1 MLLSNAALMYDADAA
16 AIHVEGVPS
25 AVLMWNAAEH
35 LARAAMEMMGL
46 RRRCV
51 VFCGCGNNGGDGVG
65 AAAILLRAGYKV
77 RCVLFGR
84 REKMSG
90 DAQEMER
97 RLQRVGGQVEVY
109 DAADETLRQD
119 ILEAGVL
126 IDALC
131 GIGLGRPITKEPL
144 LTAVQLMNSSGVPVL
159 AADIPSGVEAD
170 SGEVR
175 GAAVL
180 AERTVTFSMA
190 KPGHFIE
197 PGCVHTGALEVCDI
211 GVPTPAL
218 EDAFCGVE
226 ALCEGDVR
234 LPKRPRLAHKGSF
247 GRLLILGGSVGYTG
261 APNLAAKAAVKSGAG
276 LVYLGVPENIYG
288 ICAVKNEE
296 AMPFPLPCDEKGCF
310 APAALKALMKRDI
323 AADVLALGPGMGRS
337 EGVRALVKELVRGFE
352 GTLLLDADALWAI
365 SDEVDILK
373 EAKGDVVIT
382 PHMGEFKRLGG
393 IKDGGR
399 LSDALAFAKEYGCI
413 TVLKGHRSIVA
424 LPDGRATIIAA
435 GNPGLARGGS
445 GDVLT
450 GIVAAMLCQFPAEKA
465 AAAGAWIHASAGDR
479 CAEALGEY
487 GMTPTDVIA
496 ALPGVLKSITK

>member
-97 RLQRVGGQVEVY
+97 RLKRVGGRVEIY

-131 GIGLGRPITKEPL
+131 GIGLGRPITGEPL
-144 LTAVQLMNSSGVPVL
+144 LTAVQLMNGSGVPVL

-170 SGEVR
+170 SGEVK

-197 PGCVHTGALEVCDI
+197 PGCVHTGTLEVCDI

-234 LPKRPRLAHKGSF
+234 LPRRPRLAHKGSF

-261 APNLAAKAAVKSGAG
+261 APNLAVKAAVKSGAG
-276 LVYLGVPENIYG
+276 LVYLGVPESIYD

-337 EGVRALVKELVRGFE
+337 EGVRALVKELIRGFE
-352 GTLLLDADALWAI
+352 GSLLLDADALWAI
-365 SDEVDILK
+365 SDEVEILR

-393 IKDGGR
+393 VKGGGR
-399 LSDALAFAKEYGCI
+399 LADALRFAKEYHCI
-413 TVLKGHRSIVA
+413 TVLKGHRCIVA
-424 LPDGRATIIAA
+424 LPDGQAYIVAA
-435 GNPGLARGGS
+435 GNPGMARGGS

-450 GIVAAMLCQFPAEKA
+450 GVMAAMLCQFPAEKA
-465 AAAGAWIHASAGDR
+465 AAAGAWIHAAAGDR
-479 CAEALGEY
+479 CAETLGEY

>member
-51 VFCGCGNNGGDGVG
+51 VFCGCGNNGGDGIG
-65 AAAILLRAGYKV
+65 AAAILLRRGIAV

-97 RLQRVGGQVEVY
+97 RLERVGGRVESY
-109 DAADETLRQD
+109 DSADESLRQD
-119 ILEAGVL
+119 ILSAGVL

-131 GIGLGRPITKEPL
+131 GIGLGRPIEKEPL
-144 LTAVQLMNSSGVPVL
+144 LTAVQLMNASGVPVL
-159 AADIPSGVEAD
+159 SADIPSGVEAD

-211 GVPTPAL
+211 GVPAPAL

-234 LPKRPRLAHKGSF
+234 LPKRSRLSHKGSF

-261 APNLAAKAAVKSGAG
+261 APDLAAKAAVRCGAG
-276 LVYLGVPENIYG
+276 LVYLGVPESIWQVA
-288 ICAVKNEE
+288 AVKSEE
-296 AMPFPLPCDEKGCF
+296 AMPFPLPADEKGSF
-310 APAALKALMKRDI
+310 SPEALKALIKRDI

-337 EGVRALVKELVRGFE
+337 EGVRLLVKELLRNFE
-352 GTLLLDADALWAI
+352 GSLLLDADALWAI
-365 SDEVDILK
+365 SDEPDILR

-393 IKDGGR
+393 VKGGGR
-399 LSDALAFAKEYGCI
+399 LCDALAFAKEYGCI

-424 LPDGRATIIAA
+424 LPEGRAYIIAA
-435 GNPGLARGGS
+435 GNPGMARGGS
-445 GDVLT
+445 GDVLS
-450 GIVAAMLCQFPAEKA
+450 GVIAAMLCQFPTERAVSC
-465 AAAGAWIHASAGDR
+465 GAWIHAAAGDL
-479 CAEALGEY
+479 CAGTLGEY
-487 GMTPTDVIA
+487 GMTPSDMIA
-496 ALPGVLKSITK
+496 ALPGVLKSISL

>member
-25 AVLMWNAAEH
+25 AVLMWNASEH
-35 LARAAMEMMGL
+35 LARAAMEMMGMK
-46 RRRCV
+46 RRCV
-51 VFCGCGNNGGDGVG
+51 VFCGCGNNGGDGIG
-65 AAAILLRAGYKV
+65 AAAILLRAGYSV

-97 RLQRVGGQVEVY
+97 RLQRVGGTVEDF
-109 DAADETLRQD
+109 DADDETLRRD

-131 GIGLGRPITKEPL
+131 GIGLGRPIAKEPL
-144 LTAVQLMNSSGVPVL
+144 LTAVQLMNGSGVPVL
-159 AADIPSGVEAD
+159 SADIPSGVEAD

-190 KPGHFIE
+190 KPGHFVE
-197 PGCVHTGALEVCDI
+197 PGCVHTGMLEVCDI
-211 GVPTPAL
+211 GVPAPAL

-234 LPKRPRLAHKGSF
+234 LPRRPRLAHKGSF
-247 GRLLILGGSVGYTG
+247 GRLLLLGGSVGYTG
-261 APNLAAKAAVKSGAG
+261 APNLAAGAAVKSGAG
-276 LVYLGVPENIYG
+276 LVYLGVPEPIYN

-296 AMPFPLPCDEKGCF
+296 AMPFPLPSDDAGRFSAE
-310 APAALKALMKRDI
+310 ALRALVKKDI
-323 AADVLALGPGMGRS
+323 PADVLALGPGMGRS
-337 EGVRALVKELVRGFE
+337 EGVRVLVKELVRGFE
-352 GTLLLDADALWAI
+352 GTLLLDADALWAV
-365 SDEVDILK
+365 SDEVAILK
-373 EAKGDVVIT
+373 EAAGDVVIT

-393 IKDGGR
+393 VKGGGR

-424 LPDGRATIIAA
+424 LPDGRAFIIAA
-435 GNPGLARGGS
+435 GNPGMARGGS

-450 GIVAAMLCQFPAEKA
+450 GIIGAMLCQFPAEKA
-465 AAAGAWIHASAGDR
+465 AAAGAWVHAAAGDR
-479 CAEALGEY
+479 CAETQGEY
-487 GMTPTDVIA
+487 GMTPTDMIA
-496 ALPGVLKSITK
+496 ALPAVLKSISK

>member
-35 LARAAMEMMGL
+35 LARAAMEMMGMK
-46 RRRCV
+46 RRCV

-77 RCVLFGR
+77 RCVLFGKW
-84 REKMSG
+84 EKMSG

-109 DAADETLRQD
+109 DSADETLHRD
-119 ILEAGVL
+119 ILDAGVL
-126 IDALC
+126 IDSLC

-144 LTAVQLMNSSGVPVL
+144 LTAVQLMNASGVPVL

-211 GVPTPAL
+211 GVPAPAL

-247 GRLLILGGSVGYTG
+247 GRLLLLGGSVGYTG

-276 LVYLGVPENIYG
+276 LVHLGVPESIYS

-296 AMPFPLPCDEKGCF
+296 AMPFPLAADEKGCF
-310 APAALKALMKRDI
+310 AAAAVKGLAEKRI

-365 SDEVDILK
+365 SDEVEILK

-393 IKDGGR
+393 VKGSGR
-399 LSDALAFAKEYGCI
+399 LGDALAFAGEYGCI

-424 LPDGRATIIAA
+424 MPGGNAYIIAA
-435 GNPGLARGGS
+435 GNPGMARGGS

-450 GIVAAMLCQFPAEKA
+450 GVLAAMLCQFPAEKA
-465 AAAGAWIHASAGDR
+465 VAAGAFVHAAAGDH
-479 CAEALGEY
+479 CAAALGEY
-487 GMTPTDVIA
+487 GMTPSDIIA
-496 ALPGVLKSITK
+496 ALPVTLKSITK